1 MILVT
6 GASGHLGANL
16 VRRLLADGHEV
27 RVLLRAGSDNGAVAG
42 LDVAVAYGDL
52 RDPAALK
59 LAAAGCGRV
68 YHCAAM
74 LSTVPGHE
82 RELYDCN
89 VLGTRNLL
97 AACRDAGVERVVVT
111 GSFSAVGHQAGRPSV
126 EEMPFYPFGKLLPY
140 AHTKAL
146 VEHECLKAVVDGLDV
161 VMAVS
166 TAILGPNDYKPSRMG
181 RLLLDFAHGRLR
193 AYLPGGFEFVS
204 ASDLVRGHLL
214 AMGHGRS
221 GQRYIFSTSFL
232 SVDELM
238 GIYETVTGRRRP
250 ALRLPESVMAGLAG
264 TSERLFGKVLPAA
277 DRRFTP
283 AAVAFLRS
291 RRRADC
297 GRARDELGYR
307 PTDISTAVSDAYDG
321 FVRRGLIPV
330 PARRP
335 TVAEVDREARR

>member
-16 VRRLLADGHEV
+16 VRQLLADGHEV
-27 RVLLRAGSDNGAVAG
+27 RVLLRAGSDNNAVAG
-42 LDVAVAYGDL
+42 LDVALAYGDL
-52 RDPAALK
+52 RDPASLK

-68 YHCAAM
+68 FHCAAM

-97 AACRDAGVERVVVT
+97 AACRDARVERVVVT
-111 GSFSAVGHQAGRPSV
+111 GSFSAVGHEAGRPSV

-146 VEHECLKAVVDGLDV
+146 VEHECLKAAADGLDV
-161 VMAVS
+161 VVATS
-166 TAILGPNDYKPSRMG
+166 TAILGPHDYKPSRMG
-181 RLLLDFAHGRLR
+181 KLLLDFAHGRLH

-204 ASDLVRGHLL
+204 ASDLVSGHLL
-214 AMGHGRS
+214 AMEHGRS
-221 GQRYIFSTSFL
+221 GHRYILSTSFL
-232 SVDELM
+232 SVDDLM
-238 GIYETVTGRRRP
+238 EIYETVTGRRRP
-250 ALRLPESVMAGLAG
+250 ALRLPESVMAGLAS
-264 TSERLFGKVLPAA
+264 TSELLLGKVLPAA

-283 AAVAFLRS
+283 AAVNFLRS

-297 GRARDELGYR
+297 GKARDELGYR
-307 PTDISTAVSDAYDG
+307 PTSISTAVSDAYES
-321 FVRRGLIPV
+321 FVRRGLIQA

-335 TVAEVDREARR
+335 AEEEARR

>member
-16 VRRLLADGHEV
+16 VRRLLDDGHEV
-27 RVLLRAGSDNGAVAG
+27 RVLLREGSDNGAVAG
-42 LDVAVAYGDL
+42 LDVERAYGDL
-52 RDPAALK
+52 RDPAAMK
-59 LAAAGCGRV
+59 HAAAGCGRAF
-68 YHCAAM
+68 HCAAM

-82 RELYDCN
+82 RELYDSN

-97 AACRDAGVERVVVT
+97 AACREAGVERVVVT
-111 GSFSAVGHQAGRPSV
+111 GSFSAVGHEGGRPSV

-146 VEHECLKAVVDGLDV
+146 VEHECLKAAVEGLDV
-161 VMAVS
+161 VLAVS

-181 RLLLDFAHGRLR
+181 RLLLDFAHGRLH

-204 ASDLVRGHLL
+204 VSDLARGHLL
-214 AMGHGRS
+214 AMRHGRS

-232 SVDELM
+232 SVDDLM
-238 GIYETVTGRRRP
+238 GIYESVTGRRRP
-250 ALRLPESVMAGLAG
+250 ALRLPEALMAGLAN

-297 GRARDELGYR
+297 GKARDELGYH
-307 PTDISTAVSDAYDG
+307 PTDISTAVSDAYDC
-321 FVRRGLIPV
+321 FVRRGLIPAPV
-330 PARRP
+330 RSPAEKE
-335 TVAEVDREARR
+335 AEQ

>member
-16 VRRLLADGHEV
+16 VRRLLDDGHEV
-27 RVLLRAGSDNGAVAG
+27 RVLLREGSDNGAMAG
-42 LDVAVAYGDL
+42 LDVERAYGDL
-52 RDPAALK
+52 RDPGALK
-59 LAAAGCGRV
+59 LAAAGCGRAF
-68 YHCAAM
+68 HCAAR

-97 AACRDAGVERVVVT
+97 TACRDAGVERVVVT
-111 GSFSAVGHQAGRPSV
+111 GSFSAVGQEAGRPSV
-126 EEMPFYPFGKLLPY
+126 EGMPFYPFGKLLPY

-146 VEHECLKAVVDGLDV
+146 VEHECLKAAVEGLDV
-161 VMAVS
+161 VVAVS
-166 TAILGPNDYKPSRMG
+166 TAILGPHDYKPSRMG
-181 RLLLDFAHGRLR
+181 RLLLDFARGRLH

-204 ASDLVRGHLL
+204 VSDLVQGHLL

-232 SVDELM
+232 SVDDLM
-238 GIYETVTGRRRP
+238 GVYETVSGRRRP
-250 ALRLPESVMAGLAG
+250 ALRLPETVMAGLAS
-264 TSERLFGKVLPAA
+264 TSERLFGKLLPAA

-291 RRRADC
+291 RRQADC
-297 GRARDELGYR
+297 GKARGELGYR
-307 PTDISTAVSDAYDG
+307 PTDISSAVSDAYDC
-321 FVRRGLIPV
+321 FVRRGLIPAT
-330 PARRP
+330 ARQ
-335 TVAEVDREARR
+335 AADEEGRR

>member
-6 GASGHLGANL
+6 GAGGHLGANL
-16 VRRLLADGHEV
+16 VRGLLNDGHEV
-27 RVLLRAGSDNGAVAG
+27 RVLLREGSDNSAMTG
-42 LDVAVAYGDL
+42 LDVEPVYGDL

-59 LAAAGCGRV
+59 LAVTGCGRV
-68 YHCAAM
+68 FHCAAM

-97 AACRDAGVERVVVT
+97 AACRDAAVERVVVT
-111 GSFSAVGHQAGRPSV
+111 GSFSAVGHEAGRPSV

-146 VEHECLKAVVDGLDV
+146 VEHECLKAAVDGLDV
-161 VMAVS
+161 VVAVS
-166 TAILGPNDYKPSRMG
+166 TAILGPHDYKPSRMG
-181 RLLLDFAHGRLR
+181 KVLLDFAHGRLR

-204 ASDLVRGHLL
+204 ASDLVQGHLL
-214 AMGHGRS
+214 AMEHGRT
-221 GQRYIFSTSFL
+221 GHRYIFSTSYL
-232 SVDELM
+232 SVDDLM
-238 GIYETVTGRRRP
+238 RIYETVTGRHRP
-250 ALRLPESVMAGLAG
+250 ALRLPETVMAGLAN
-264 TSERLFGKVLPAA
+264 TSELLLGKVLPPA

-297 GRARDELGYR
+297 GKARGELGYR
-307 PTDISTAVSDAYDG
+307 PTDIGTAVAEAYES
-321 FVRRGLIPV
+321 FLRRGLIRRT
-330 PARRP
+330 ARDP
-335 TVAEVDREARR
+335 VAEEARR

>member
-6 GASGHLGANL
+6 GSSGHLGANL
-16 VRRLLADGHEV
+16 VRQLLDDGRQV
-27 RVLLRAGSDNGAVAG
+27 RVLLREGSDNRAVTG
-42 LDVAVAYGDL
+42 LDVEPVYGDL
-52 RDPAALK
+52 RDSAALK
-59 LAAAGCGRV
+59 LAATGCGRV
-68 YHCAAM
+68 FHCAAM

-111 GSFSAVGHQAGRPSV
+111 GSFSAVGHEADRPSV

-161 VMAVS
+161 VVATS
-166 TAILGPNDYKPSRMG
+166 TAILGPHDYKPSRMG
-181 RLLLDFAHGRLR
+181 KLLLDFAHGRLR
-193 AYLPGGFEFVS
+193 AYIPGGFEFVS
-204 ASDLVRGHLL
+204 ASNLVRGHLL
-214 AMGHGRS
+214 AMERGRTGH
-221 GQRYIFSTSFL
+221 RYIFSTSFV
-232 SVDELM
+232 SVDDLM
-238 GIYETVTGRRRP
+238 GIYETVTGVRRP
-250 ALRLPESVMAGLAG
+250 ALRLPETVMAGLAN

-297 GRARDELGYR
+297 GKARDELGYR
-307 PTDISTAVSDAYDG
+307 PTDISTAISDAYDS
-321 FVRRGLIPV
+321 FLSRGLV
-330 PARRP
+330 RAATRHPARQ
-335 TVAEVDREARR
+335 EAHR

>member
-6 GASGHLGANL
+6 GASGHLGGNL
-16 VRRLLADGHEV
+16 VRRLLTDGHEV
-27 RVLLRAGSDNGAVAG
+27 RVLLRKGSDNRAMTG
-42 LDVAVAYGDL
+42 LDVEPVYGDL
-52 RDPAALK
+52 RDPATLK
-59 LAAAGCGRV
+59 LAATGCRRV
-68 YHCAAM
+68 FHCAAM

-97 AACRDAGVERVVVT
+97 AACRDAGAERVVVT
-111 GSFSAVGHQAGRPSV
+111 GSFSAVGHEAGRPSV

-146 VEHECLKAVVDGLDV
+146 VEHECLKAVVDGLEV
-161 VMAVS
+161 VVATS
-166 TAILGPNDYKPSRMG
+166 TAILGPHDYKPSRMG
-181 RLLLDFAHGRLR
+181 KVLLDFAHGRLH
-193 AYLPGGFEFVS
+193 AFVPGGFEFVS
-204 ASDLVRGHLL
+204 VSDLIRGHLL
-214 AMGHGRS
+214 AMERGRTGH
-221 GQRYIFSTSFL
+221 RYIFSTSFL
-232 SVDELM
+232 SVDDLM

-250 ALRLPESVMAGLAG
+250 ALRLPESVMAGLAN

-297 GRARDELGYR
+297 GKARDELGYR
-307 PTDISTAVSDAYDG
+307 PSDISTAISDAYDS
-321 FVRRGLIPV
+321 FVSRGLIRAV
-330 PARRP
+330 SGHPARQ
-335 TVAEVDREARR
+335 EAML